1 MLRRVFLKYVAT
13 DKCRKKVPQMK
24 GNHSKAQEVGGVALR
39 GGDPL
44 GVGGRFPP
52 MWTHRGNHGHRK
64 IKGGKHVDYF
74 VEEQVVTE
82 KS

>member
-1 MLRRVFLKYVAT
+1 MT
-13 DKCRKKVPQMK
+13 
-24 GNHSKAQEVGGVALR
+24 GNHSKAQEVGGVALCGR
-39 GGDPL
+39 DPL

-52 MWTHRGNHGHRK
+52 VWTHRGNHRHRK

-82 KS
+82 EVKIFNVNNTVDSTR